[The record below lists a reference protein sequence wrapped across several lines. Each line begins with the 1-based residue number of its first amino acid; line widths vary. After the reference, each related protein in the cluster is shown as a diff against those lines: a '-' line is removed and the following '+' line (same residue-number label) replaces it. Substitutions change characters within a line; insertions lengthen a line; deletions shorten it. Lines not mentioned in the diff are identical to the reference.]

1 MKIIKS
7 LIIGMCLIT
16 GINLKAQ
23 DVIVK
28 TNKEEVKAKVL
39 DVEESVI
46 KYKKID
52 FQDGPT
58 YSIKKSDVFMII
70 YKNGKRETFEAEA
83 PTKPQQKNGL
93 QKVLAS
99 NTTAAANEDLAF
111 HKGSKFLQIGFGLGG
126 GYYASG
132 LKTSIPAIQARY
144 EFSVTD
150 KISAGVVLGYSSAK
164 YDYPGIEYDDEMI
177 GSSSLSYNYL
187 LAGVRGNYH
196 FSTSEKFD
204 PYVGATLGYNA
215 VSVSEDDDDEISGAD
230 GKVLFGAQVGANYYF
245 SKKIGAWADVGYG
258 LGYINLG
265 IVFKF

>member
-7 LIIGMCLIT
+7 LIIAMCFFT
-16 GINLKAQ
+16 GLNLKAQ
-23 DVIVK
+23 DIIVK
-28 TNKEEVKAKVL
+28 TNKEEIKAKVL

-46 KYKKID
+46 RYKKID
-52 FQDGPT
+52 FQEGPT
-58 YSIKKSDVFMII
+58 YSVNKSDVFMII
-70 YKNGKRETFEAEA
+70 YKNGKRETFETTT
-83 PTKPQQKNGL
+83 PSKPQQKNGIE
-93 QKVLAS
+93 KVSTS
-99 NTTAAANEDLAF
+99 NSTTENQNLAF

-144 EFSVTD
+144 EFSVSD

-164 YDYPGIEYDDEMI
+164 YDYPGIEYDDEMF
-177 GSSSLSYNYL
+177 GSSSLTYSYL

-196 FSTSEKFD
+196 FSTTNKFD

-230 GKVLFGAQVGANYYF
+230 GKVLLGAQVGANYYF
-245 SKKIGAWADVGYG
+245 SKNLGAWADVGYG

>member
-1 MKIIKS
+1 
-7 LIIGMCLIT
+7 MCLFT
-16 GINLKAQ
+16 GLNLKAQ

-28 TNKEEVKAKVL
+28 TNKEELKAKVL
-39 DVEESVI
+39 DVEESII
-46 KYKKID
+46 KYKKFD

-58 YSIKKSDVFMII
+58 YSIKKSEVFMVI
-70 YKNGKRETFEAEA
+70 YKNGKRETFETVALA
-83 PTKPQQKNGL
+83 KPQQKIGL
-93 QKVLAS
+93 EKVS
-99 NTTAAANEDLAF
+99 TNNTTAANEDLAF
-111 HKGSKFLQIGFGLGG
+111 HKGTKFLQIGFGLGG

-164 YDYPGIEYDDEMI
+164 QDFPDYDFDEEMMTT
-177 GSSSLSYNYL
+177 SSISYNYL

-196 FSTSEKFD
+196 FSTTDKFD

-215 VSVSEDDDDEISGAD
+215 VSVSEDDDDEITGAD
-230 GKVLFGAQVGANYYF
+230 GKVLLGAQVGANYYF

-258 LGYINLG
+258 LGYVNLG